1 VVLLIAFLIMSI
13 TIYPRNKGAGF
24 DKDLFEIKKMVSICC
39 RLDLVYGRRL
49 IFSSF
54 MALEVMSI
62 KCLTMG

>member
-1 VVLLIAFLIMSI
+1 MSI
-13 TIYPRNKGAGF
+13 IVYPRNKEAGF
-24 DKDLFEIKKMVSICC
+24 DKDLFEIKNDGSICC
-39 RLDLVYGRRL
+39 RLDLVCGKRL

>member
-1 VVLLIAFLIMSI
+1 VVSLIAFLIMSI
-13 TIYPRNKGAGF
+13 TVYPRNKEV
-24 DKDLFEIKKMVSICC
+24 DLTKDLFEIKMMVSICC
-39 RLDLVYGRRL
+39 RLDLVCGRRL